1 MCSFLAQKT
10 PGFADNAMQLFASDV
25 ENLKLIGH
33 HIHHDSQ
40 LPIGVKVQFEL
51 LLSCTQY
58 SSLIA

>member
-1 MCSFLAQKT
+1 
-10 PGFADNAMQLFASDV
+10 MQLFASDV

-58 SSLIA
+58 LSLIQVIA